1 MYLSGERWVMMR
13 KSKCMME
20 CKGEAETSSH
30 EATTRIV
37 NKLFHANVKGQRSLI
52 DEQSTIVPQAF

>member
-1 MYLSGERWVMMR
+1 MMR

-37 NKLFHANVKGQRSLI
+37 NKLFHANAKGQRSSI